1 MNYLSHY
8 EKSYR
13 MGEENNSFVTKF
25 FNSRKKTYKNTISST
40 YYSDFYS
47 GLHSNPLVL
56 ISIQF
61 YGMLPQELLIQ
72 S

>member
-1 MNYLSHY
+1 MNYLCHY

-13 MGEENNSFVTKF
+13 MGEEKNSFVTKF
-25 FNSRKKTYKNTISST
+25 FNSRKKTYKTTISST
-40 YYSDFYS
+40 YYSNFYS
-47 GLHSNPLVL
+47 GLHSNQLVL

>member
-1 MNYLSHY
+1 MNDLYHY

-13 MGEENNSFVTKF
+13 MGEEKNSCDKVFQLQE
-25 FNSRKKTYKNTISST
+25 KKAMSLT
-40 YYSDFYS
+40 YYSNFYS
-47 GLHSNPLVL
+47 GLHRNQLVL

-61 YGMLPQELLIQ
+61 YGMPPQELLTQ